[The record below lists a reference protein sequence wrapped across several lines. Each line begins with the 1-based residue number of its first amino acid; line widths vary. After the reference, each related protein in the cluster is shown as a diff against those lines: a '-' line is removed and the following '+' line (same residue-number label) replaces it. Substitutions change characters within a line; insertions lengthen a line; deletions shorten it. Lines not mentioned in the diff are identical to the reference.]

1 MRISVNYL
9 PFQPQSWIMLMHKKG
24 SVGGSA
30 AAVEQRRLGPEIS
43 PFLTLMLIVKVM
55 KGETDLTINC
65 DTHPHRGSDHVFTS
79 VFLLFTHTYN
89 LA

>member
-55 KGETDLTINC
+55 KGETDLTIVWMC
-65 DTHPHRGSDHVFTS
+65 VTVRGSDHVFTS